1 MLINK
6 SNWITV
12 IISFSLFFILYD
24 AFADDN
30 NVVEMKNPIFTTKGI
45 DGNPYEIK
53 AEKGFQNKDFLDL
66 LVIEAKLKT
75 DKGVWIYLNAD
86 SGTFN
91 QLSGKI
97 ELQSNIEVYTELE
110 EKIYADLAKVNTN
123 DKMITLIDN
132 VKYQDSNII
141 ITADKSLI
149 SGEFSNITYL
159 GNVKSKILK
168 ENKNE

>member
-6 SNWITV
+6 NNWISV
-12 IISFSLFFILYD
+12 FISFSLFFIFYVV
-24 AFADDN
+24 FAEDN

-53 AEKGFQNKDFLDL
+53 AEKGFQNEDFLDL
-66 LVIEAKLKT
+66 LNIEAKLKT

-86 SGTFN
+86 KGTFN

-97 ELQSNIEVYTELE
+97 ELENNIEVYTELE

-123 DKMITLIDN
+123 DKIIILINN
-132 VKYQDSNII
+132 VKYQDSNIT

-149 SGEFSNITYL
+149 SDEFSNITYS
-159 GNVKSKILK
+159 GNVKSKVLK
-168 ENKNE
+168 EK

>member
-6 SNWITV
+6 NNWISAF
-12 IISFSLFFILYD
+12 ISFSLFFIFYD
-24 AFADDN
+24 VFAEDN

-53 AEKGFQNKDFLDL
+53 AEKGFQNEDFLDL
-66 LVIEAKLKT
+66 LNIEAKLKT

-86 SGTFN
+86 KGTFN

-97 ELQSNIEVYTELE
+97 ELENNIEVYTELE

-123 DKMITLIDN
+123 DKMIMLIDN
-132 VKYQDSNII
+132 VKYQDSNIT
-141 ITADKSLI
+141 ITADKSII
-149 SGEFSNITYL
+149 SNEFSNITYS
-159 GNVKSKILK
+159 GNVKSKVLK
-168 ENKNE
+168 EK

>member
-6 SNWITV
+6 NNWISAF
-12 IISFSLFFILYD
+12 ISFSLFFIFYD
-24 AFADDN
+24 VFAEDN

-53 AEKGFQNKDFLDL
+53 AEKGFQNEDFLDL
-66 LVIEAKLKT
+66 LNIEAKLKT
-75 DKGVWIYLNAD
+75 DNGVWIYLNAD
-86 SGTFN
+86 KGTFN

-97 ELQSNIEVYTELE
+97 ELENNIEVYTELE

-123 DKMITLIDN
+123 DKMIMLIDN
-132 VKYQDSNII
+132 VKYQDSNIT

-149 SGEFSNITYL
+149 SDEFSNITYL
-159 GNVKSKILK
+159 GNVKSKVLK
-168 ENKNE
+168 EK

>member
-6 SNWITV
+6 NNWISAF
-12 IISFSLFFILYD
+12 ISFSLFFIFYD
-24 AFADDN
+24 VFAEDN

-53 AEKGFQNKDFLDL
+53 AEKGFQNEDFLDL
-66 LVIEAKLKT
+66 LTIEAKLKT

-86 SGTFN
+86 KGTFN

-97 ELQSNIEVYTELE
+97 ELENNIEVYTELE

-123 DKMITLIDN
+123 DKMIMLIDN

-149 SGEFSNITYL
+149 SDEFSNITYF
-159 GNVKSKILK
+159 GNVKSKILREK
-168 ENKNE
+168 

>member
-6 SNWITV
+6 NNWISAF
-12 IISFSLFFILYD
+12 ISFSLFFIFYD
-24 AFADDN
+24 VFAEDN

-53 AEKGFQNKDFLDL
+53 AEKGFQNEDFLDL
-66 LVIEAKLKT
+66 LNIEAKLKT

-86 SGTFN
+86 KGTFN

-97 ELQSNIEVYTELE
+97 ELENNIEVYTELE

-123 DKMITLIDN
+123 DKMIMLIDN
-132 VKYQDSNII
+132 VKYQDSNIT
-141 ITADKSLI
+141 ITADKSII
-149 SGEFSNITYL
+149 SDEFSNITYS
-159 GNVKSKILK
+159 GNVKSKVLK
-168 ENKNE
+168 EK

>member
-6 SNWITV
+6 NNWISV
-12 IISFSLFFILYD
+12 FISFSLFFIFYVV
-24 AFADDN
+24 FAEDN

-53 AEKGFQNKDFLDL
+53 AEKGFQNEDFLDL
-66 LVIEAKLKT
+66 FTIEAKLKT

-86 SGTFN
+86 KGTFN
-91 QLSGKI
+91 QLSGNI
-97 ELQSNIEVYTELE
+97 ELESNIEVYTELE
-110 EKIYADLAKVNTN
+110 EKIYADLAKVNTK
-123 DKMITLIDN
+123 DKIIALIDN

-149 SGEFSNITYL
+149 SNEFSNIKYL
-159 GNVKSKILK
+159 GNVKSKILREK
-168 ENKNE
+168 